1 MAEELAEQGEGI
13 VGPQRP
19 SRRDPGG
26 EEPNSVTRPIPVVI
40 ERPEGCPIDVLLWAG
55 RLELQMKPNVI
66 KTWRESA
73 DLSDRK
79 SDLAM
84 RM

>member
-1 MAEELAEQGEGI
+1 M
-13 VGPQRP
+13 
-19 SRRDPGG
+19 
-26 EEPNSVTRPIPVVI
+26 TRPIPVVI